1 MTRNLKVPYKSL
13 QLGIMVDEICY
24 FAHAGRRG
32 RVKDVGERRNSKEDT
47 GSVIAVIFRKDQMPA
62 KMALNTN
69 CYCNNPSYRTGLM
82 KASQEGYSRQW
93 QFRLPS
99 LSSFRGILGTHALLK
114 SQIGYHSL
122 SASIDVSSV
131 VEVAKSRNSKIL
143 PPRRSSIVLGI
154 LEKAIESSSTTTKR
168 QLYTGIKAVNSMC

>member
-1 MTRNLKVPYKSL
+1 
-13 QLGIMVDEICY
+13 
-24 FAHAGRRG
+24 
-32 RVKDVGERRNSKEDT
+32 
-47 GSVIAVIFRKDQMPA
+47 
-62 KMALNTN
+62 MALNTN

-168 QLYTGIKAVNSMC
+168 QLYTGIKAVNSMCWLYFLVAIMAVTRPSWKLVTMYVGFSRYTVHRNLTIINGIIMSHYVPVTKLQP

>member
-1 MTRNLKVPYKSL
+1 
-13 QLGIMVDEICY
+13 
-24 FAHAGRRG
+24 
-32 RVKDVGERRNSKEDT
+32 
-47 GSVIAVIFRKDQMPA
+47 MPA

-69 CYCNNPSYRTGLM
+69 CYCNNPSYRNGLM

-99 LSSFRGILGTHALLK
+99 ISSFRGILGTHALLK
-114 SQIGYHSL
+114 PQIGYHSL

-131 VEVAKSRNSKIL
+131 VEVARSRNSKIL

-168 QLYTGIKAVNSMC
+168 QLYTG